1 MVFIKLR
8 GWANYNV
15 NHCVNILEYQILDIR
30 YKNDWNYIYY
40 QNLEIIGFG
49 YF

>member
-15 NHCVNILEYQILDIR
+15 NHCVNILEYQILDI
-30 YKNDWNYIYY
+30 KMTG
-40 QNLEIIGFG
+40 IIFIIKTWK
-49 YF
+49 